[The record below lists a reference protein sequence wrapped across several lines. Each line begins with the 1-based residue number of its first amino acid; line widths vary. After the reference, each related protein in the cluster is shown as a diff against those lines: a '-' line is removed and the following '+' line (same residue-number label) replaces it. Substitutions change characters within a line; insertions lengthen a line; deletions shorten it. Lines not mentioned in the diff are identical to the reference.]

1 MLEALSSPL
10 DFNSDDALG
19 LSPPSSPRVSP
30 PADVPTALLPN
41 IMPCIAQPPAAA
53 VEFQE
58 METVTQRMNRMHIQA
73 TPEVLQLFGDVQ
85 APILATPK
93 PKRTSAPPK
102 SRAASVPSTRSAR
115 QAAANSTVP
124 VSQRAALRLVQ
135 ELGKLGP
142 NDKITPEAAAR
153 LIKRFDEPL
162 SEADILTIARLTN
175 LDITALKIAAG
186 VQGPEGA
193 AIAAE

>member
-1 MLEALSSPL
+1 MAFVLEWCCYSPAVVRA
-10 DFNSDDALG
+10 FCHAG
-19 LSPPSSPRVSP
+19 
-30 PADVPTALLPN
+30 AA
-41 IMPCIAQPPAAA
+41 AGQPPW
-53 VEFQE
+53 
-58 METVTQRMNRMHIQA
+58 
-73 TPEVLQLFGDVQ
+73 
-85 APILATPK
+85 
-93 PKRTSAPPK
+93 K
-102 SRAASVPSTRSAR
+102 SLPRGARRPRLSSAR